1 MTRLEMQRGK
11 QGGKGMVQHVEALG
25 PARGDLDRLVAEL
38 HVHKDAWARL
48 TVDRKI
54 AYLSGMRKG
63 AAAVA
68 GRWVADALAAKG
80 IPPASPL
87 AGEEWMS
94 GPWALLFALNRL
106 ILSLEGIA
114 RDGVPALRSGA
125 VRTRSGGQV
134 VVDVFPNTLYDRL
147 LVGGVTGEVWMEPG
161 VTPENLPRH
170 MAAFYKQSH
179 PAGRVALVLG
189 AGNISSIP
197 PLDVLY
203 KLYAE
208 GQVCLL
214 KLNPVNGY
222 LGALFEQV
230 FADLIADG
238 YVRLAHGGADVGAYL
253 CGHRGIDTIHM
264 TGSDRTH
271 DAIVF
276 GPGEAG
282 AARKRLKEPLLDKPI
297 TSELGNVSPT
307 IVLPGPWSAADLRFQ
322 AEHIATQKMH
332 NGGFNCIAAQVLVL
346 PEEWDRTPDLLR
358 QVGDTLRGTPRRPEY
373 YPGAARRQQ
382 AFVERR
388 PEALLLDSP
397 AEGVVPRTLIPAV
410 DPAQQDDICF
420 RSEAFTDVLAA
431 TRLPGADAAAFLR
444 RAVIFCNETLWGTL
458 GANIIVYP
466 ATARSLGPAL
476 DDAIAAL
483 RYGCVGVNAWTG
495 VGFLLAPTSWG
506 AYPGH
511 TLQDVGSGIGVVHNT
526 YLFDHPQKSV
536 VRAPFYPFPRGV
548 AHGQL
553 STLPKPPWFITN
565 KQAHNVGRR
574 LTRFEANPH
583 PLKLPGIVVAALRG

>member
-1 MTRLEMQRGK
+1 
-11 QGGKGMVQHVEALG
+11 MVQQVEA
-25 PARGDLDRLVAEL
+25 ARSTQVDLDRSIEEL
-38 HVHKDAWARL
+38 QARKDVWARL
-48 TVDRKI
+48 SVDRKI
-54 AYLSGMRKG
+54 TYLSGMRDRT
-63 AAAVA
+63 AAAA

-114 RDGVPALRSGA
+114 RDGVPALRPGA
-125 VRTRSGGQV
+125 VRARPDGQV

-147 LVGGVTGEVWMEPG
+147 LVSGVTGEVWMEPG
-161 VTPENLPRH
+161 VTAENLPRH
-170 MAAFYKQSH
+170 MAAFYKQSD

-214 KLNPVNGY
+214 KLSPVNDY
-222 LGALFEQV
+222 LGASFERV

-238 YVRLAHGGADVGAYL
+238 FVRLAYGGADVGSYL
-253 CGHRGIDTIHM
+253 CGHRGIETIHM
-264 TGSDRTH
+264 TGSERTH

-358 QVGDTLRGTPRRPEY
+358 QVEDTLRETPRRPEY
-373 YPGAARRQQ
+373 YPGAAQRQQ
-382 AFVERR
+382 AFVERH
-388 PEALLLDSP
+388 PEATLLDSP
-397 AEGVVPRTLIPAV
+397 ADGVVPRTLIPDV
-410 DPAQQDDICF
+410 DPSRQDDICF
-420 RSEAFTDVLAA
+420 RDEVFTDVLAA

-444 RAVIFCNETLWGTL
+444 RAVAFCNETLRGTL
-458 GANIIVYP
+458 GANIIVHP
-466 ATARSLGPAL
+466 ATAKELGPVL
-476 DDAIAAL
+476 DEAIAAL

-495 VGFLLAPTSWG
+495 GGFLLAPASWG

-526 YLFDHPQKSV
+526 YLFDRPQKSV
-536 VRAPFYPFPRGV
+536 IRAPFYPFPRGV

-553 STLPKPPWFITN
+553 SMLPKPPWFITN
-565 KQAHNVGRR
+565 TQAHNVGRR
-574 LTRFEANPH
+574 LTRFEANPS
-583 PLKLPGIVVAALRG
+583 PLKLPGIFVDALRG